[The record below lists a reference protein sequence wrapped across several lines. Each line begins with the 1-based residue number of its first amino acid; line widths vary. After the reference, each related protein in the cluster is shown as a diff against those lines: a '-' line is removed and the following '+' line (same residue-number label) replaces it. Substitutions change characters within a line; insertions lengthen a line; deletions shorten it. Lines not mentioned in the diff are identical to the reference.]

1 MRILLERNEVPDLKR
16 LGNVKHKKNIR
27 PLFKTNYLRTYKYF
41 LKHSKVILSDKIL
54 FLAIISVANG
64 FETVIVVALLVLSSP
79 SFIEDID
86 RKVFL
91 KIKYVWLVSCYRL
104 ICLSIKLFC
113 SGETNI
119 KVYIFLYLLLT

>member
-1 MRILLERNEVPDLKR
+1 MRILLEINEVSDLKR

-79 SFIEDID
+79 SFTEDID

-104 ICLSIKLFC
+104 IWMSIKLFC
-113 SGETNI
+113 SGETYI

>member
-1 MRILLERNEVPDLKR
+1 MRILLEINEVPDLKR

-113 SGETNI
+113 SGETYI

>member
-16 LGNVKHKKNIR
+16 LGNVKHKNIR

-79 SFIEDID
+79 SFFEDID

-104 ICLSIKLFC
+104 ICMSIKLFC
-113 SGETNI
+113 SGETYI

>member
-27 PLFKTNYLRTYKYF
+27 PLFTTNYLRTYKYF
-41 LKHSKVILSDKIL
+41 LKHSKVILSDEIL

-64 FETVIVVALLVLSSP
+64 FETVIVVALLVLSP
-79 SFIEDID
+79 SFTDDID

-104 ICLSIKLFC
+104 ICMSIKLFC
-113 SGETNI
+113 SDETYI
-119 KVYIFLYLLLT
+119 KEYIFLYLLLT

>member
-1 MRILLERNEVPDLKR
+1 MPDLKR

-41 LKHSKVILSDKIL
+41 LRHSKVILSDKIL

-79 SFIEDID
+79 SFTEDID

-91 KIKYVWLVSCYRL
+91 KIKYVWLVSYHL
-104 ICLSIKLFC
+104 ICMSIKLFC
-113 SGETNI
+113 SGETYI

>member
-1 MRILLERNEVPDLKR
+1 MPDLKR

-27 PLFKTNYLRTYKYF
+27 PLFKKNYLRTYKYF

-79 SFIEDID
+79 SFTEDID

-104 ICLSIKLFC
+104 ICMSIKLFC
-113 SGETNI
+113 SGETYI

>member
-1 MRILLERNEVPDLKR
+1 M
-16 LGNVKHKKNIR
+16 
-27 PLFKTNYLRTYKYF
+27 RTYKYF

-79 SFIEDID
+79 SFTEDID

-104 ICLSIKLFC
+104 IWMSIKLFC
-113 SGETNI
+113 SGETYI

>member
-16 LGNVKHKKNIR
+16 LGNVKHKNIR

-79 SFIEDID
+79 SFTEYID

-104 ICLSIKLFC
+104 ICMSIKLFC
-113 SGETNI
+113 SGETYI

>member
-54 FLAIISVANG
+54 FLAIISVANC
-64 FETVIVVALLVLSSP
+64 FETVIVVALLVLSSS
-79 SFIEDID
+79 SFTEDID

-104 ICLSIKLFC
+104 ICMSIKLFG
-113 SGETNI
+113 SGETYI

>member
-113 SGETNI
+113 SGETYI

>member
-1 MRILLERNEVPDLKR
+1 MPNLKR

-79 SFIEDID
+79 SFTEDID

-91 KIKYVWLVSCYRL
+91 KIKYVWLL
-104 ICLSIKLFC
+104 LSLDLYVNKTVLFW
-113 SGETNI
+113 
-119 KVYIFLYLLLT
+119 

>member
-104 ICLSIKLFC
+104 ICMSIKLFC
-113 SGETNI
+113 SGETYI